1 MIAGGVVVAVVG
13 VGYAAYAASADT
25 NDYRTATAKAGDVKQ
40 TLDVSGSVEPAGR
53 ADLSFATSGTIQSVT
68 VKAGDTVKAGT
79 VLGTLDDTSLRKT
92 LQQARSTLAAAK
104 AQLEKDED
112 AQADTVSS
120 ASSSG
125 TTSSGSQPSGDSGS
139 QPSTD
144 PSTPSSPTSP
154 STPSTPDDGDD
165 GGLSEALAQLA
176 AEQEAVTSAQ
186 STVSASM
193 ASAQEALTTQQS
205 ACADAFSSDD
215 SSAEPTDGASD
226 GTGEGTGDAG
236 SGDDAAN
243 QACTDALT
251 AVQAAQQQV
260 SDDQDT
266 LQAALEDLSGT
277 LTDAVAALQS
287 SGGSTSGSTG
297 GDTGGSTGGQ
307 TGGNTGGQTGS
318 TGNTGNTGGS
328 MPSTGSGSAA
338 SGSTDSTSSMG
349 STTVTAATLASDQAA
364 IDEARA
370 DLIEARQAL
379 RTATIAAPFAG
390 RIVAVDAAEGDSV
403 SSGTEV
409 FVLVAPGTTTVQVEA
424 SSTQVQQ
431 LAVGQ
436 EATATP
442 AGSDKELTG
451 TVTQIS
457 TVPDDSSTYPV
468 TITLDKKNL
477 DIATG
482 LNASVSIVIGAA
494 EDVVTVPAS
503 AVSDG
508 VVNVIGD
515 DGSAV
520 RTRVTTG
527 VVGATRVEIT
537 DGLEAG
543 DEVVLAD
550 LDQALPSSDDSDQQS
565 GFGGGGFGGGG
576 FGGGNFSPPSGGGFP
591 GR

>member
-193 ASAQEALTTQQS
+193 ASAQEALATQQS

-226 GTGEGTGDAG
+226 GTGEG

-307 TGGNTGGQTGS
+307 TGGNTGGNTGGQTGS

-328 MPSTGSGSAA
+328 MPSTGSGSTA